1 MEFGTENDYVRKYE
15 YSNVYTGPE
24 LFAMLIKN
32 GDRAAANRVLYF
44 YKATF
49 FRENNLFDQ
58 EGLRYADDSMF
69 AFYMSAKR
77 AMCIP
82 DQLYL
87 RRYRKGSVVTSAL
100 KKGYLESMVVLI
112 VSELCKWRNMAFEKE
127 INCQIEKYFD
137 IRMKELYGLKA
148 MFQTDMSE
156 MPFLEEHPV
165 DNYFFKRF
173 IDQEPLFINF
183 ISKEQLDLIKQAEQV
198 ILYGAGY
205 MATEVA
211 KVLEYYS
218 ITDYK
223 VVVTKCENNAKIF
236 RGRRIQ
242 NINDLMWKDTALI
255 VVAMADKHKDDVMGI
270 LNDKGFYN
278 VMWISLE

>member
-1 MEFGTENDYVRKYE
+1 
-15 YSNVYTGPE
+15 
-24 LFAMLIKN
+24 
-32 GDRAAANRVLYF
+32 
-44 YKATF
+44 
-49 FRENNLFDQ
+49 
-58 EGLRYADDSMF
+58 
-69 AFYMSAKR
+69 
-77 AMCIP
+77 
-82 DQLYL
+82 
-87 RRYRKGSVVTSAL
+87 
-100 KKGYLESMVVLI
+100 
-112 VSELCKWRNMAFEKE
+112 MAFEKE

-137 IRMKELYGLKA
+137 IMMKELYGLKA